1 MTGTVLAGEGR
12 PTHPKYNRGEI
23 NSEWRARAM
32 NVGISLMQI
41 TGEKFM
47 DLEKGMVN
55 IQVTTNI
62 NILKMVQTEGMLDF
76 NFVFTVNYNPAIA
89 SLNIKG
95 SAKVT
100 GDPKE
105 LGEIKKSF
113 DEKKNLPPMILQTIS
128 NVGFLEGVIIS
139 RSLNIPPPIP
149 LPNVMAQQQQVK
161 DSKINPSYIG

>member
-1 MTGTVLAGEGR
+1 
-12 PTHPKYNRGEI
+12 
-23 NSEWRARAM
+23 M
-32 NVGISLMQI
+32 NVGVSLMQI

-62 NILKMVQTEGMLDF
+62 NILKMVQGEGVIDF
-76 NFVFTVNYNPAIA
+76 NFIFTVNYNPSIA
-89 SLNIKG
+89 TLSMKG
-95 SAKVT
+95 SAKVS

-113 DEKKNLPPMILQTIS
+113 EEKKNLPPLILQTIS
-128 NVGFLEGVIIS
+128 NVGFLEGVLMS

-149 LPNVMAQQQQVK
+149 LPNVMAQQQQGK
-161 DSKINPSYIG
+161 ESRANPSYIA

>member
-1 MTGTVLAGEGR
+1 
-12 PTHPKYNRGEI
+12 
-23 NSEWRARAM
+23 M

-47 DLEKGMVN
+47 ELEKGMVN

-62 NILKMVQTEGMLDF
+62 NILKMVQSEGTLDF
-76 NFVFTVNYNPAIA
+76 NFIFTVNYNPAIA

-95 SAKVT
+95 TAKVT

-105 LGEIKKSF
+105 LVEMKRSF
-113 DEKKNLPPMILQTIS
+113 EEKKILPPMILQTIS
-128 NVGFLEGVIIS
+128 NIGFLEGVMIS

-149 LPNVMAQQQQVK
+149 LPNVMAKQQGK
-161 DSKINPSYIG
+161 DDKANPSYIA

>member
-1 MTGTVLAGEGR
+1 
-12 PTHPKYNRGEI
+12 
-23 NSEWRARAM
+23 
-32 NVGISLMQI
+32 
-41 TGEKFM
+41 
-47 DLEKGMVN
+47 VN
-55 IQVTTNI
+55 TNI

-76 NFVFTVNYNPAIA
+76 NFMFTVNYNPSIA

-100 GDPKE
+100 GDAKE

-113 DEKKNLPPMILQTIS
+113 EEKKNLPPMILQTIS

-149 LPNVMAQQQQVK
+149 LPNVMAQQQQQQQAK
-161 DSKINPSYIG
+161 DSKVNPSYIA